1 MKPGGNRSAPV
12 LPFPRMTEVQREA
25 ARCIERGWQPVPIPE
40 GLKGPRTRD
49 WQSRRLALSEVL
61 SQFPPG
67 FNCGLLTGDASRGL
81 VDVDLDCE
89 TAAKLAPRLLPPTEM
104 RHGRPSNRDSHWWYQ
119 IENWD
124 STGTTLTAEKFQH
137 PITRAMLVELRG
149 NNHQTLIPPSF
160 NDEIEEG
167 GKRMPGERLAW
178 ETPVREPSSN
188 PLDALHEAV
197 RRLAAAA
204 VLCEYWKPTTRHDAS
219 LAISGWLLRCG
230 VVPEIVETLLGS
242 MAFAVG
248 ANEKK
253 VRAAVLDTARNLEAN
268 RKVTGRTTLISD
280 FGYPV
285 EVLEKV
291 EEWLG
296 VVAPATVSALSG
308 SMPDPPNAW
317 PAPLSEDAFYGLA
330 GEIVRTLRPHT
341 EADDANLLGHL
352 LTMVGNVIGRSP
364 YIEVDGADHGANIFS
379 AFVGDTSGG
388 RKGTGRDRTLDVV
401 RRANPEWA
409 SRCISTGLS
418 SGEGLIW
425 SVRDAIYKPE
435 PIKGKGKGTEYRD
448 VMIDKGVTDKRLL
461 VIETEFAQPLR
472 MMRRDG
478 NVLSTVIRQ
487 AWDAGPGPLQILTK
501 NSPAKATGPHISIVG
516 HITRHELVRSL
527 AAADI
532 AAGFA
537 PRFLW
542 FAVRKSKNL
551 PHGGNLDEQEMRQLS
566 KALGEVLAAASS
578 IRRVGWGE
586 SAYKHWERIY
596 PIAKDEPGLFGIVT
610 SRADPQVLRLA
621 LIYALLDKSDFI
633 ADVHLRAALSL
644 WRYCEESARY
654 IFGGAIGYS
663 DADRI
668 LDAVRSSP
676 AGKTRTELNSLFGG
690 HKSSTQIE
698 EAIRELTR
706 TGKVRVSKQATG
718 GRAQERVVPI

>member
-1 MKPGGNRSAPV
+1 MKPGGNKSAPV
-12 LPFPRMTEVQREA
+12 LPRMTEVQREA
-25 ARCIERGWQPVPIPE
+25 ARCIERGWQPVPIPK
-40 GLKGPRTRD
+40 GLKGPRSRD
-49 WQSRRLALSEVL
+49 WQSRRLALADIPRE
-61 SQFPPG
+61 FPPG
-67 FNCGLLTGDASRGL
+67 FNSGLHTGDASGGL

-89 TAAKLAPRLLPPTEM
+89 TAVKLAPRLLPPTEM
-104 RHGRPSNRDSHWWYQ
+104 RHGRPGNRDSHWWYQ

-124 STGTTLTAEKFQH
+124 SIGATLTVETFKH

-160 NDEIEEG
+160 NDEIEEDG
-167 GKRMPGERLAW
+167 NQMPGELLAW
-178 ETPVREPSSN
+178 ETPAGEPSSHR
-188 PLDALHEAV
+188 LDVMQEAV

-219 LAISGWLLRCG
+219 LAISGWLLRDG
-230 VVPEIVETLLGS
+230 VAPDTVETLLGA

-253 VRAAVLDTARNLEAN
+253 VRSAVRDTARNLEAN
-268 RKVTGRTTLISD
+268 RKVTGRTTLISE
-280 FGYPV
+280 FGYPLA
-285 EVLEKV
+285 VLERV

-296 VVAPATVSALSG
+296 VVAPATVSALAG
-308 SMPDPPNAW
+308 STSDPPVSW
-317 PAPLSEDAFYGLA
+317 PSPLSEYALYGLA
-330 GEIVRTLRPHT
+330 GKIVRALGPHT

-352 LTMVGNVIGRSP
+352 LTMFGNAVGRSP
-364 YIEVDGADHGANIFS
+364 YIEADGAAHHANIFS
-379 AFVGDTSGG
+379 ALVGDTSGG
-388 RKGTGRDRTLDVV
+388 RKGTGKDQTLNVV

-435 PIKGKGKGTEYRD
+435 PIKGKAKGTEYRD

-472 MMRRDG
+472 MMRREG
-478 NVLSTVIRQ
+478 NVLSTVIRL
-487 AWDAGPGPLQILTK
+487 AWDSGPGPLQVLTK

-551 PHGGNLDEQEMRQLS
+551 PHGGNLDEQQMLPLS
-566 KALGEVLAAASS
+566 KALAEALAAAST
-578 IRRVGWGE
+578 IRRVGWSK
-586 SAYKHWERIY
+586 SAYKGWEKIY
-596 PIAKDEPGLFGIVT
+596 PIAQDGPGLFRIVT

-621 LIYALLDKSDFI
+621 LIYALLDKSDLI
-633 ADVHLRAALSL
+633 EDVHLRAALSL
-644 WRYCEESARY
+644 WMYCEESARY

-668 LDAVRSSP
+668 LDAVRSLP
-676 AGKTRTELNSLFGG
+676 AGKTRTEINSLFGG
-690 HKSSTQIE
+690 HKPSTEID
-698 EAIRELTR
+698 EAIKVLARAGR
-706 TGKVRVSKQATG
+706 VRVSKQATG
-718 GRAQERVVPI
+718 GRAQERVVPL